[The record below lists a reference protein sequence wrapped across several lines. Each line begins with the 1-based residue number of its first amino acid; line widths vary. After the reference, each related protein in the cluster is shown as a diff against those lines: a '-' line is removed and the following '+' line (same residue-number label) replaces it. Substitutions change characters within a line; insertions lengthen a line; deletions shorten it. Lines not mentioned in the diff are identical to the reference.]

1 MDIKGNFF
9 NTIKA
14 IYEKFTA
21 NIIINGGKNE
31 SFYSKIQYKARMP
44 IVATFIQHST
54 GS

>member
-21 NIIINGGKNE
+21 NITINGGKDE

-44 IVATFIQHST
+44 IVATFIQYST

>member
-1 MDIKGNFF
+1 MGITGNFF

-14 IYEKFTA
+14 IYEKPTA
-21 NIIINGGKNE
+21 NITTNGGKEE

-44 IVATFIQHST
+44 MVATFTQHST